1 MQIKLNY
8 GKFVRIDSYPNGSIV
23 EVPDNCTV
31 RELLAILKLPSYLQK
46 SLTVRVNSEPV
57 WLATVLKEED
67 DVNLLRAV
75 CGG

>member
-8 GKFVRIDSYPNGSIV
+8 GKFVRIDSYPSGSIV